1 MPDPS
6 AAAGPD
12 SDGVL
17 PETDATADATT
28 ADATTADATTA
39 DATTDDTEAADAPGF
54 MNRAARRAHAQG
66 STPQRAADTVGKF
79 GRKGTVQGPRQWGN
93 RRSG

>member
-17 PETDATADATT
+17 PETDA
-28 ADATTADATTA
+28 TADATTA

>member
-6 AAAGPD
+6 AADAATPAA
-12 SDGVL
+12 
-17 PETDATADATT
+17 ATAAAPDETTPEADSSAEGAET
-28 ADATTADATTA
+28 ADD
-39 DATTDDTEAADAPGF
+39 EPVF
-54 MNRAARRAHAQG
+54 MNRAARRAHAKGAKPPQTTG
-66 STPQRAADTVGKF
+66 VSTPQF